1 MRYLSARAGGA
12 AKAGKPEAIAESR
25 RDLAAERIACYI
37 ERVVAAA
44 PPLTAEQQTRLAALL
59 RPGAA

>member
-25 RDLAAERIACYI
+25 RDLAAERIACYV
-37 ERVVAAA
+37 EKVLAQA
-44 PPLTAEQQTRLAALL
+44 PPLSAAQQDRLTVLL
-59 RPGAA
+59 RGAS